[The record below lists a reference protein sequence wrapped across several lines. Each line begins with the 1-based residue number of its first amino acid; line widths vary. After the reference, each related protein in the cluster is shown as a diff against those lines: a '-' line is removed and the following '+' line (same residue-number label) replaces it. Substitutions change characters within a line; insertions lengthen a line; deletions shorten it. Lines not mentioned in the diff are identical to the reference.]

1 MEIFKPKFI
10 ERYKK
15 ILGKEIE
22 KFLQFSSKPL
32 IHAIR
37 ANTLKISTKKLI
49 QRLKKKGW
57 EFRQVPWY
65 EDGFWVI
72 KPEYNLGN
80 TLEHSLGYFYVQEAA
95 SMLPPLVLK
104 PKQNEIVLDLCA
116 SPGSKTTQ
124 MAQLMKNTGIIVA
137 NDIKERI
144 NPLVANLQRC
154 GVINTI
160 VTRMDG
166 RFFSKVRQRFDK
178 VLVDAPCSGTG
189 AIRKDYSIAKMW
201 NPNMIKGLSKLQKSL
216 LLAGFDCL
224 TENGVLVYS
233 TCSLEPEENEEVVD
247 LLLKQREN
255 AILEKIKIKNI
266 KLRKALKRW
275 EEKEYDKTISK
286 CVRIYPQD
294 NDTEGFFI
302 AKVRKC

>member
-1 MEIFKPKFI
+1 MKVFKLKFV
-10 ERYKK
+10 EKYKR

-32 IHAIR
+32 VHTIR
-37 ANTLKISTKKLI
+37 VNTLKISTQKLI
-49 QRLKKKGW
+49 KRLENKGW
-57 EFRQVPWY
+57 EFQQVPWY

-80 TLEHSLGYFYVQEAA
+80 TLEHALGYFYVQEAA
-95 SMLPPLVLK
+95 SMLPPLVLE
-104 PKQNEIVLDLCA
+104 PKQNEIILDLCA

-124 MAQLMKNTGIIVA
+124 MAQLMKNTGVIIA

-166 RFFSKVRQRFDK
+166 RFFSKVQQRFDK

-189 AIRKDYSIAKMW
+189 AIRKDHSIAKMW
-201 NPNMIKGLSKLQKSL
+201 NPNMVRGLSRLQKSL
-216 LLAGFDCL
+216 LLAGFDSL
-224 TENGVLVYS
+224 TESGILVYS
-233 TCSLEPEENEEVVD
+233 TCSLEPEENEEVID
-247 LLLKQREN
+247 FLLQQREN
-255 AILEKIKIKNI
+255 ATLEKIEVKNI

-275 EEKEYDKTISK
+275 ENKKYDKSIHK